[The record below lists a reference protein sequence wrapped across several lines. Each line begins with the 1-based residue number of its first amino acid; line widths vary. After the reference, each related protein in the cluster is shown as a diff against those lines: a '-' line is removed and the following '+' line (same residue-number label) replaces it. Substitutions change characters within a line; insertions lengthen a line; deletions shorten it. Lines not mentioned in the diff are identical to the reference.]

1 MWLRCFLCFSQLVS
15 KMTTQMLKISDRC
28 EGTLIVSVFL
38 FGFGFFCP
46 VLGVAKKM
54 KYSGK
59 ISCCEQKASLK
70 V

>member
-46 VLGVAKKM
+46 VLGVAKK
-54 KYSGK
+54 
-59 ISCCEQKASLK
+59 
-70 V
+70 